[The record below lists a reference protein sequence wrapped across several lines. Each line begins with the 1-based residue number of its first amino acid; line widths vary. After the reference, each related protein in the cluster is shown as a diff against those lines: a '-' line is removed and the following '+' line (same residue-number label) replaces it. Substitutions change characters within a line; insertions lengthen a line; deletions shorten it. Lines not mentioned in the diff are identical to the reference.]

1 MSNLNFTHIAL
12 SLAEEALEDNDKV
25 IDIFS
30 PEHKLRAVRRA
41 VTKKI
46 PVKRGTLPAVNVH
59 NATPL
64 IY

>member
-1 MSNLNFTHIAL
+1 MSDLNFSHIAL

-46 PVKRGTLPAVNVH
+46 PVKRGTLPHH